1 MAFDVSALSA
11 YVNEHAMGLIVQSV
25 AGGQLSKYANLQAG
39 IKGPTT
45 INTLD
50 TNVVLQDAG
59 CSRSA
64 DGTTTLSQRTITPN
78 ALAVFED
85 LCTASLE
92 ATYLSTELKK
102 GVTEQLE
109 SIPFEQTYIDLKV
122 AKIQKQI
129 EVKDWTGVAGAGS
142 YAGLAAQASA
152 VVEINPASAGAIV
165 AAASGNGIIAA
176 FTKMAQNMDEDIAD
190 ADDIKL
196 FCGMDMFLM
205 YQAAIADGNYFHY
218 VVDGAPMNELPLI
231 GFPQVTVVGTVGL
244 SGLNTGVAGDV
255 CAYLTRASNIVIG
268 VDIPDEEAD
277 DVQSWFD
284 PNTRLYK
291 FSFCFRRGLNW
302 AFPTQA
308 NRLKLT

>member
-25 AGGQLSKYANLQAG
+25 AGGQLSKYAALQSG

-45 INTLD
+45 INILD

-78 ALAVFED
+78 GLAVFED
-85 LCTASLE
+85 LCTANLE

-129 EVKDWTGVAGAGS
+129 EVLDWTGTAGAGS
-142 YAGLAAQASA
+142 YAGLAAQSSA
-152 VVEINPASAGAIV
+152 VVEVNPAAAGAITV
-165 AAASGNGIIAA
+165 TTIIAA
-176 FTKMAQNMDEDIAD
+176 LSKMAQNMDEDIAD
-190 ADDIKL
+190 ADDIKI
-196 FCGMDMFLM
+196 FIGMDMFLM

-218 VVDGAPMNELPLI
+218 VVDGQPGNELPLV
-231 GFPQVTVVGTVGL
+231 GFPQVTVIGTVGL
-244 SGLNTGVAGDV
+244 SGLNNGVAGDV
-255 CAYLTRASNIVIG
+255 VAYLTRASNIVIG

-302 AFPTQA
+302 AFPTEA